1 MQKRKLFMR
10 TNTYIRLEMLYKKY
24 KGYVETREI
33 LEEGFSNRQIAVLV
47 KKDIWRM

>member
-1 MQKRKLFMR
+1 MR

-33 LEEGFSNRQIAVLV
+33 LEEGFSNRQIAVLGDMLPPL
-47 KKDIWRM
+47 KSQILK

>member
-1 MQKRKLFMR
+1 MR

-33 LEEGFSNRQIAVLV
+33 LEEGFQTARSLFWL